1 MMECLTDE
9 MYEAAKKVIDEVMVT
24 LLDLLIVATN
34 MKKISIW
41 GISWPSL

>member
-24 LLDLLIVATN
+24 LIVLLNVATN
-34 MKKISIW
+34 LFKKKKVFE
-41 GISWPSL
+41 